1 MLWMHYKCVIR
12 PPSLCS
18 CTLCKFVEYIRP
30 RICLGKTAKKGNTM
44 KLSSVVALAAAASLV
59 TACQEP
65 GGAPGRGVMQGGMM
79 NKQDLGTIAGA
90 IGGGVIGSNIGGGKG
105 KTTAIIAGSLL
116 GAALGNS
123 IGQSL
128 DRADM
133 MMYHDTSQRALET
146 AQPGQTLPWKN
157 PESGNYGTVTPKS
170 YYQTASGD
178 YCREYTQTIVVG
190 GRKEEGVGTA
200 CRQPDGS
207 WKIVQ

>member
-1 MLWMHYKCVIR
+1 
-12 PPSLCS
+12 
-18 CTLCKFVEYIRP
+18 
-30 RICLGKTAKKGNTM
+30 M
-44 KLSSVVALAAAASLV
+44 KLSSVVALVAAASLI

-65 GGAPGRGVMQGGMM
+65 SGAPGRGVMQGGMM
-79 NKQDLGTIAGA
+79 NKQDVGTIAGA
-90 IGGGVIGSNIGGGKG
+90 IGGGIIGSNVGGGKG

-123 IGQSL
+123 IGSSL

-157 PESGNYGTVTPKS
+157 PQTGNSGSVTPKA
-170 YYQTASGD
+170 YYKNAEGD
-178 YCREYTQTIVVG
+178 YCREYTQSIVVG
-190 GRKEEGVGTA
+190 GRKQDAYGTA

-207 WKIVQ
+207 WKIIE